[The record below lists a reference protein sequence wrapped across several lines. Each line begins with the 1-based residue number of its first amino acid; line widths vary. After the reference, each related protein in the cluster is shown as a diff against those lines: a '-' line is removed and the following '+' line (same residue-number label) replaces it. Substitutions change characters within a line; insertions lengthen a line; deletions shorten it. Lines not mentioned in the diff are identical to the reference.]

1 MRKKISLKLDKE
13 KFLYRITKIS
23 VVIWLGCIVGVF
35 AIMGY
40 VVGIRQEMFDKTP
53 DIFAFSLL
61 GLILLGC
68 FAFLIGSVSFTAQI
82 LIKRSRKK
90 QNIFI
95 FLIKLFFILA
105 ILPLYLF
112 VYILKPLKLIKKLKH
127 LGIKGILKSLRLKPV
142 LAKIAASLAV
152 GLVILPIW
160 VGGYVVVGVTAKE
173 ALGYGTEPITISGT
187 GSMYPTFPKGEGKDP
202 KELAKQIVG
211 TPGMIRY
218 PNGLVISGKRFFGYQ
233 IGRGDIVVVE
243 NDKIREMTKNMYGD
257 TSGWVK
263 RIVGM
268 PGDKI
273 ELREGIVYLN
283 GEPLKEPYT
292 AQPHSTFGETFL
304 SECKKITVPENSVFV
319 MGDNRKGSGDSRE
332 IGFIEMSAIN
342 HVLPLK
348 NQAGVLDRAWRDT
361 SKDFDE
367 TSKIKLDKN
376 KYLQLL
382 NEKRR
387 EAGVK
392 EIKYQPKLEVSASKR
407 GEVIL
412 KFDDFSFE
420 ATQSGYT
427 MAKAMRDANYSNI
440 VWGEAPTQGYYEAEE
455 LIDNQFQ
462 FPESKKFLLNKTY
475 QEMGIAEVEGK
486 INGCPTQ
493 VIVQHYAGYV
503 PPNYKKAD
511 IESWKTS
518 LSQLREI
525 QPSWASL
532 KDNTNFY
539 QKNKNDVDRI
549 NEIISIRI
557 ANISAIAS
565 RMEAN
570 QWLTATEQKMVNQD
584 KALYDEQEAIA
595 TRLNS
600 QW

>member
-23 VVIWLGCIVGVF
+23 AVIWLGCIIGVF

-40 VVGIRQEMFDKTP
+40 VVGIRQKMFDKAP
-53 DIFAFSLL
+53 DVFAFSLL

-68 FAFLIGSVSFTAQI
+68 FAFLIGSVSFTAQT
-82 LIKRSRKK
+82 LHKRSQKK

-95 FLIKLFFILA
+95 FLIKLFFTLA

-112 VYILKPLKLIKKLKH
+112 AYILKPLRLIKKLKRS
-127 LGIKGILKSLRLKPV
+127 GIKSILKSLNLKPV
-142 LAKIAASLAV
+142 LAKTVAFLIV

-160 VGGYVVVGVTAKE
+160 IGGYAVVGTTAKE
-173 ALGYGTEPITISGT
+173 TLGYGTEPITISGT

-202 KELAKQIVG
+202 KELAKQIVD

-218 PNGLVISGKRFFGYQ
+218 PNGLVIGGKRFFGYQ

-243 NDKIREMTKNMYGD
+243 NDKIKEMTKSMYGNS
-257 TSGWVK
+257 SGWVK
-263 RIVGM
+263 RVVGM
-268 PGDKI
+268 PRDSI

-304 SECKKITVPENSVFV
+304 SECNKITVPENSVFV

-332 IGFIEMSAIN
+332 VGFIEVSAIN
-342 HVLPLK
+342 HVFPLK
-348 NQAGVLDRAWRDT
+348 NQAGVLDKGWRDT

-367 TSKIKLDKN
+367 VSKIRLDKD

-382 NEKRR
+382 NEKRK
-387 EAGVK
+387 EAGAR
-392 EIKYQPKLEVSASKR
+392 EIKYQPKLEISASKR
-407 GEVIL
+407 GKVIL

-440 VWGEAPTQGYYEAEE
+440 VWGEAPTRGYYEAEE

-475 QEMGIAEVEGK
+475 QEVGIAEIEGEM
-486 INGCPTQ
+486 NGCPTQ

-503 PPNYKKAD
+503 PPNYKKED
-511 IESWKTS
+511 TESWKTS
-518 LSQLREI
+518 LSRLKEI

-557 ANISAIAS
+557 SNISTIAS
-565 RMEAN
+565 KMEAN
-570 QWLTATEQKMVNQD
+570 QWLTVAEQKMVDQD
-584 KALYDEQEAIA
+584 KALYDEQEAVA

>member
-1 MRKKISLKLDKE
+1 MPKKTSSKSNNG
-13 KFLYRITKIS
+13 KFLNRVTKIS
-23 VVIWLGCIVGVF
+23 VIIWLGCIITVF
-35 AIMGY
+35 AILGY
-40 VVGIRQEMFDKTP
+40 VVGIRKEMFDKAP
-53 DIFAFSLL
+53 DVFAFSLL
-61 GLILLGC
+61 GFVLLGGL
-68 FAFLIGSVSFTAQI
+68 AFLIGVISLTTQI
-82 LIKRSRKK
+82 LIKKSQKK
-90 QNIFI
+90 QSIFI
-95 FLIKLFFILA
+95 FLIKLFFTLA
-105 ILPLYLF
+105 ILPLYLLI
-112 VYILKPLKLIKKLKH
+112 YILKPIEIIKKLKRS
-127 LGIKGILKSLRLKPV
+127 GIKGLLKSFRLKPTLTRAVAVV
-142 LAKIAASLAV
+142 LV
-152 GLVILPIW
+152 GAIILPIW
-160 VGGYVVVGVTAKE
+160 IGGYAVVGVTVKE
-173 ALGYGTEPITISGT
+173 TLGYGTEVITVSGT

-218 PNGLVISGKRFFGYQ
+218 PNGLVIGGKRFFGYE

-257 TSGWVK
+257 PSGWVK
-263 RIVGM
+263 RVVGM
-268 PGDKI
+268 PGDSI

-292 AQPHSTFGETFL
+292 AQPRSTFGETFL
-304 SECKKITVPENSVFV
+304 SECKKITVPDNSIFV

-348 NQAGVLDRAWRDT
+348 NQTGVLDKAWRDT

-367 TSKIKLDKN
+367 ASKIKLDTD

-382 NEKRR
+382 NEKRK
-387 EAGVK
+387 EVGAN

-427 MAKAMRDANYSNI
+427 MSKAMRDANYSNI

-462 FPESKKFLLNKTY
+462 FPESKKFLTDKTY
-475 QEMGIAEVEGK
+475 QEVGIAQVEGE

-493 VIVQHYAGYV
+493 VIVQHFAGYV
-503 PPNYKKAD
+503 PPNYKTED

-518 LSQLREI
+518 LSRLREI
-525 QPSWASL
+525 QPGWAGL
-532 KDNTNFY
+532 KDNSSFY
-539 QKNKNDVDRI
+539 EKNKGDVDRV
-549 NEIISIRI
+549 NEIIAIRI
-557 ANISAIAS
+557 SNISAIVS
-565 RMEAN
+565 KMEAN
-570 QWLTATEQKMVNQD
+570 QWLSAAEQKMIDQD
-584 KALYDEQEAIA
+584 KSLYDEQESIA

-600 QW
+600 QH